1 MKSLKL
7 LVIAGILISSNLFA
21 FLGFGL
27 QMGQSMFSV
36 DESNPAT
43 GSQYITLTNG
53 SFDGAYAFGGY
64 FYFDALPFVDVEF
77 GLNVRGNTY
86 DISFSNDFGPMDPL
100 EFAWLSTDMY
110 LTLRK
115 SIFSASVPILG
126 GVKIH
131 AGGGFNRHLTTPI
144 ASLDMITDLLGGGPD
159 ALLTGNTDNLADN
172 IEDFLTDAD
181 NYDEATGIH
190 IQGGI
195 QFKLLVLDT
204 FLNYRYTIADDVVPD
219 GGGFGS
225 LNFRIGFGI

>member
-7 LVIAGILISSNLFA
+7 LVIVAILISSSLFA
-21 FLGFGL
+21 LVGFGL
-27 QMGQSMFSV
+27 QLGQSTFSV
-36 DESNPAT
+36 DESSPAT
-43 GSQYITLTNG
+43 GSDFITLTNG

-64 FYFDALPFVDVEF
+64 LYIDAIPFIDVEL

-86 DISFSNDFGPMDPL
+86 DINFSNDFGPMDPL

-115 SIFSASVPILG
+115 SFFSASVPILG
-126 GVKIH
+126 GVKLH
-131 AGGGFNRHLTTPI
+131 VGGGVNTHLTTPI

-172 IEDFLTDAD
+172 IKDFLTDAD

-204 FLNYRYTIADDVVPD
+204 FLNYRYTIVDDVVPD
-219 GGGFGS
+219 AGGFGS
-225 LNFRIGFGI
+225 LNLRIGFGF